1 MKNTAFLIF
10 FIFIVIGCDPIYNTT
25 FNIKN
30 NTNDTISLFFYSND
44 SITLEKKI
52 APSNSY
58 LLLQDKGMAGSPT
71 KISLASDDSILVY
84 KKEKIIKF
92 YRDSTSMND
101 IYVPSNWSEVR
112 LKKYNYEYT
121 YSFSENDFK

>member
-1 MKNTAFLIF
+1 MKNIAFLTTC
-10 FIFIVIGCDPIYNTT
+10 IFILISCDPIYNTS
-25 FNIKN
+25 FEIENK
-30 NTNDTISLFFYSND
+30 TNDTISLIFYSND
-44 SITLEKKI
+44 SIALEKKI
-52 APSNSY
+52 GPSNSH
-58 LLLQDKGMAGSPT
+58 LLFQDKGMSGSPT
-71 KISLASDDSILVY
+71 RISLDSNDSIFVS

-92 YRDSTSMND
+92 YRDSNSMND